1 MAQRIINE
9 SILVVRDGK
18 RITPKI
24 GKVFD
29 LTDSEIADL
38 ERVRPQAISK
48 AVATAVDPQ
57 STAIV
62 AEEVKPTATADED
75 GLANLTK
82 DQLITLAESKGI
94 DVPARATKEKLIDLI
109 SAADSGDDL

>member
-38 ERVRPQAISK
+38 ERIRPQAISK
-48 AVATAVDPQ
+48 AVAAAVDPQ
-57 STAIV
+57 STAVV
-62 AEEVKPTATADED
+62 ATTDED
-75 GLANLTK
+75 DLSNLTK
-82 DQLITLAESKGI
+82 DQLISLAESKGI

>member
-38 ERVRPQAISK
+38 ERIRPQAISK

-57 STAIV
+57 STAV
-62 AEEVKPTATADED
+62 VATADED
-75 GLANLTK
+75 VLANLTK
-82 DQLITLAESKGI
+82 DQLIALAESKGI

>member
-62 AEEVKPTATADED
+62 AMADED

-109 SAADSGDDL
+109 SAADGSDDL

>member
-62 AEEVKPTATADED
+62 ATAGED
-75 GLANLTK
+75 DLANLTK

-109 SAADSGDDL
+109 SAADGSDDL

>member
-48 AVATAVDPQ
+48 TVTAAVDPQ

-62 AEEVKPTATADED
+62 ATADED
-75 GLANLTK
+75 DLANLTK

>member
-62 AEEVKPTATADED
+62 ATADED

-109 SAADSGDDL
+109 SAADGSDDL

>member
-38 ERVRPQAISK
+38 ERIRPQAISK
-48 AVATAVDPQ
+48 AVAASVDPQ
-57 STAIV
+57 STAVV
-62 AEEVKPTATADED
+62 ATTDED

-82 DQLITLAESKGI
+82 DQLISLAESKGV

>member
-38 ERVRPQAISK
+38 ERIRPQAISK
-48 AVATAVDPQ
+48 AVAAAVDPQ
-57 STAIV
+57 STAV
-62 AEEVKPTATADED
+62 VATADED
-75 GLANLTK
+75 GLANRTK
-82 DQLITLAESKGI
+82 DQLISLAESKGI

>member
-48 AVATAVDPQ
+48 AIATSVDPQ
-57 STAIV
+57 STAV
-62 AEEVKPTATADED
+62 VATADED
-75 GLANLTK
+75 DLASLTK
-82 DQLITLAESKGI
+82 DQLIALAESKGI
-94 DVPARATKEKLIDLI
+94 DIPARATKEKLIDLI